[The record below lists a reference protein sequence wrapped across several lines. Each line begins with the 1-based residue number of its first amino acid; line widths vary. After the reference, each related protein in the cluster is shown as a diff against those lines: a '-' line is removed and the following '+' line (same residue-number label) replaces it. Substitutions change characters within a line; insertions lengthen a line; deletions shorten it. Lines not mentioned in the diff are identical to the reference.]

1 MIKLRY
7 LIILSSLLIIDS
19 ATADNQRR
27 GLGEECYKII
37 HSDEAQ
43 DSRKVEKCKSDFL
56 TIVVSATRTDKQV
69 ALAPASVT
77 LISRKDLNRTGADSV
92 AEILR
97 DVPGVEIA
105 DAGEP
110 GLKHVRIR
118 GEESRRSAILIDGQ
132 EFSDQREVGTPIL
145 ISPDQIERIEV
156 VKGPASV
163 LYGSRAIGG
172 VINIITKKGGYH
184 PVQATFG
191 TSYDSSAKGIT
202 SYASTFGS
210 IEDFDYRLGVSKTD
224 FENRES
230 PAGEIENTSYENDS
244 ASGYF
249 GKHFDN
255 HLIGFSW
262 DVFNGKSDVYVDPIV
277 ATTPPFRNFAILVP
291 ERDREKFGVFY
302 DWTNDKE
309 EFLDK
314 FHLDAFSQTGDRE
327 FITSSETAVS
337 VGETSIIT
345 NTDIFTSSKLTTQGV
360 NLQADGTIAK
370 VHNIIAGVQISDDS
384 LDQNRVK
391 KVAVFS
397 VYKPDEIVFDEATQN
412 KVGFYIQDEW
422 VFADEWALTFGG
434 RSDWVSSELSDT
446 TRLGLIPDS
455 TDDSQLSGSA
465 TLSYT
470 GIKDTI
476 LFGKFTQGFMY
487 PSLVQLGTGAFAGP
501 SYVNPNLDLNPETS
515 NNFEI
520 GTKYSL
526 APWSLE
532 LSIFHNDAEDYI
544 DHVLC
549 SSTTAACLAP
559 TGARD
564 RVYVNIDKAKTS
576 GVEASLRYTFDSITP
591 YGSLT
596 WLKRTFERDSFE
608 TSDTGIPP
616 VYSRVGIQYERE
628 LSSDLNF
635 WADAFLRAQS
645 SADETSDTGSTDH
658 FAGWM
663 TTNVSFGVEFGPSK
677 QYKVGLELRNLGDV
691 LYVPATENISSP
703 ERSVLIKA
711 SATF

>member
-1 MIKLRY
+1 MIKLQY

-19 ATADNQRR
+19 ARADNQRR

-37 HSDEAQ
+37 HSDEVQ
-43 DSRKVEKCKSDFL
+43 DPRKVEKCKSDFL

-210 IEDFDYRLGVSKTD
+210 IDDLDYRLGVSKTD

-230 PAGEIENTSYENDS
+230 PSGEIENTSFENDS

-302 DWTNDKE
+302 DWTNEKE

-397 VYKPDEIVFDEATQN
+397 VFKPDEIVFDEATQN
-412 KVGFYIQDEW
+412 KVGLYVQDEW
-422 VFADEWALTFGG
+422 MFADEWALTFGG

-470 GIKDTI
+470 GIEDTI

-501 SYVNPNLDLNPETS
+501 SYVNPNLNLNPETS

-526 APWSLE
+526 APWALE

-549 SSTTAACLAP
+549 TSTTAACLAP

-564 RVYVNIDKAKTS
+564 RVYVNIDKAKTT
-576 GVEASLRYTFDSITP
+576 GVEASLRYAFDSIIP
-591 YGSLT
+591 YGSVT
-596 WLKRTFERDSFE
+596 WLKRTFERESFE
-608 TSDTGIPP
+608 TSDSGIPP

-628 LSSDLNF
+628 LSSDINF

-645 SADETSDTGSTDH
+645 SADETSEVGSTEH

-663 TTNVSFGVEFGPSK
+663 TANVSFGVEFGPSK

-691 LYVPATENISSP
+691 LYAPATENISAP